1 MVGIAKLEQRNALR
15 VLVVDDDA
23 DVAGLLKD
31 VLEANGCEP
40 TTVTDPSQAMEELRR
55 GDYHIVVLDV
65 MMPVLSGMDLL
76 ADIRTQDRDVAV
88 ILLTGHPSLETAMQS
103 IEHEVSAYLKK
114 PFDID
119 ELRRVLGAIAE
130 RKGLASSAEDQ
141 LLQRLGVT
149 VRETRKARGLTLKQL
164 SRRTGLSVSLLSQ
177 IERAETAAS
186 IASLY
191 RLARALGMRMSELFT
206 SF

>member
-1 MVGIAKLEQRNALR
+1 MVGIAKLEHRSSLR

-31 VLEANGCEP
+31 VLVADGCDP
-40 TTVTDPSQAMEELRR
+40 TVVTDPTQAMEEIRR
-55 GDYHIVVLDV
+55 GEYHIVVLDV

-76 ADIRTQDRDVAV
+76 AEIRAQDSDIAV

-114 PFDID
+114 PFDMD
-119 ELRRVLGAIAE
+119 ELRRVIGLIAE
-130 RKGLASSAEDQ
+130 RKGLASSGEDQ

-149 VRETRKARGLTLKQL
+149 VRETRKSRGLTLKQL

-191 RLARALGMRMSELFT
+191 RLARALGIRMAELFT